1 MKILIALIFLSG
13 ISAQVKENYGLI
25 LASPKAELVNDVLH
39 ILNTVLLNV
48 KSYDNK
54 DIIKEFKELFF
65 LPAHKSISEI
75 EAVSMDYD
83 PSELRKSATSINSN
97 GMLQMQTI
105 KPILNYTFA
114 FKWEIY
120 GLFSGKKEGTGTVLA
135 TATNLE
141 VRVSLKDKKLTSE
154 VKADF
159 NVKLSILNGKPDK
172 DIKEMAN
179 GKLITGIKSGLNFAF
194 DRNKDLISQYL
205 FSTYINAP
213 YNIHQKRHLVYHSI
227 PVNWEQRGMYIIT
240 KFDTYVILHGTI
252 LRTNSDIIATNP
264 EKKYITTLNCELI
277 VMGMKAIHDNPI
289 GFYINFEE
297 LGYSGK
303 MKDFFG
309 VESKWMKQYHKEA
322 EVGTMCD
329 GKIII
334 HNSNNYNGLMD
345 FDCSFSAR
353 DIAGIYNEFMN
364 VSTSAEFSISIVKDT
379 EYMFTGEV
387 INLLFH
393 IKKTYPSTHNVTH
406 FITNLQDRMR
416 TKGVIQRRIMIPKL
430 RYEPLR
436 MYKDMEVIIGN
447 SPNNRKCSVEYT
459 Y

>member
-13 ISAQVKENYGLI
+13 VSAQVQGNYGLI
-25 LASPKAELVNDVLH
+25 LAFPKEELVNDVLY
-39 ILNTVLLNV
+39 ILNTILLNV

-54 DIIKEFKELFF
+54 NIIKEFRELFF

-75 EAVSMDYD
+75 EAVSMDYNPD
-83 PSELRKSATSINSN
+83 ELRKSATSINSN
-97 GMLQMQTI
+97 GMFQMRTT

-120 GLFSGKKEGTGTVLA
+120 SLFSGKEKGTGAVLV
-135 TATNLE
+135 TANNLE
-141 VRVSLKDKKLTSE
+141 VRVSLKDEKLTSE

-159 NVKLSILNGKPDK
+159 KVELSILNGKPDK

-179 GKLITGIKSGLNFAF
+179 GNLITGIKRGLDFAF
-194 DRNKDLISQYL
+194 DLNKDLIGQYL
-205 FSTYINAP
+205 FSTYINAS
-213 YNIHQKRHLVYHSI
+213 YNIHEGRHLVYHSI

-240 KFDTYVILHGTI
+240 KFDTYLVLQDTI
-252 LRTNSDIIATNP
+252 MRTNSDIIATNP

-277 VMGMKAIHDNPI
+277 VMGMKAIHDKLLSFDI
-289 GFYINFEE
+289 DLKE
-297 LGYSGK
+297 LGYSGN
-303 MKDFFG
+303 MKDFFE
-309 VESKWMKQYHKEA
+309 VESKWVEQYHKEA
-322 EVGTMCD
+322 KVDSKCYTKMKMD
-329 GKIII
+329 
-334 HNSNNYNGLMD
+334 NSNDYNGLMD
-345 FDCSFSAR
+345 FNCSFLAN
-353 DIAGIYNEFMN
+353 DITGRRNEFMN
-364 VSTSAEFSISIVKDT
+364 ASTLAEFNISIVKDT

-393 IKKTYPSTHNVTH
+393 IKKTNPSTHDAKN
-406 FITNLQDRMR
+406 FIVNFQNKMK
-416 TKGVIQRRIMIPKL
+416 TKGALQREIMIPKL

-447 SPNNRKCSVEYT
+447 LPKNKRCFVEYT